1 MLKNLNGFIKNIIME
16 QVTEDKDEKY
26 IKLVYHCNEFYNRY
40 LSDLAIDCEI
50 GITKQRNNVFLAV
63 GSFKNI
69 IKFFDGLKVDEMF
82 MEEPKDFS
90 ILAPIYCFNETNYE
104 HLMQRG
110 EKFSSTTKDGVLTTH
125 DVDNDVRNIVYGRWF
140 DFYQNERKNQKLQKI
155 QPSKFKKYI
164 KDVQKKYD
172 MSDDNVIYVEFSV
185 NCEDWKNNIFEDMT
199 EYRDEDQINE
209 INSNKDD
216 DFDYSLAVAP
226 KVDDKESKKAL
237 KNVKVSKKTYKDN
250 KIKK

>member
-69 IKFFDGLKVDEMF
+69 IKFFDSLKVDEMF

-90 ILAPIYCFNETNYE
+90 ILAPIYC
-104 HLMQRG
+104 L
-110 EKFSSTTKDGVLTTH
+110 KK
-125 DVDNDVRNIVYGRWF
+125 RWMAF
-140 DFYQNERKNQKLQKI
+140 H
-155 QPSKFKKYI
+155 
-164 KDVQKKYD
+164 
-172 MSDDNVIYVEFSV
+172 
-185 NCEDWKNNIFEDMT
+185 
-199 EYRDEDQINE
+199 
-209 INSNKDD
+209 
-216 DFDYSLAVAP
+216 
-226 KVDDKESKKAL
+226 
-237 KNVKVSKKTYKDN
+237 
-250 KIKK
+250 